1 MGNKLGGGALGTIGG
16 AVIGAV
22 GANVAGHA
30 IKE

>member
-1 MGNKLGGGALGTIGG
+1 MGHKLGGGALGTIGG
-16 AVIGAV
+16 AVVGAV

>member
-1 MGNKLGGGALGTIGG
+1 MGHKLGGGALGTIGG